1 MALDLTDADVLAL
14 EAGPYLDALVARHVF
29 GMAVEQ
35 VDVVLLDGSPGKG
48 WFPAEGGIL
57 EPYSFAHAA
66 AWLVVEHYRDDPAY
80 DWVVNFAVF
89 TCQDVATGAREYVV
103 DFDGGTFP
111 GRATAPTL
119 PLAVCRAALGLELWR
134 QRRATRP

>member
-1 MALDLTDADVLAL
+1 MAPDLTDADVLAL
-14 EAGPYLDALVARHVF
+14 EAGSYLNALVARHVF
-29 GMAVEQ
+29 GLVVEW
-35 VDVVLLDGSPGKG
+35 VDVVLPDGTPGRE

-57 EPYSFAHAA
+57 EPYSFAHAD

-80 DWVVNFAVF
+80 DWVLNFSVF
-89 TCQDVATGAREYVV
+89 AAAGVRGYLV
-103 DFDGGTFP
+103 DFDGGNCP

-134 QRRATRP
+134 QRRANG